1 MRRRSGVIDAAGLAA
16 IGYDRNAVARLVA
29 REVLRRRHRA
39 VYVDGLAPLTPRGEL
54 FAATLA
60 LGHETFLSH
69 RTALAIHGVRAL
81 DVRRIELTVVSGHTP
96 RLRGLFVHRTSSQP
110 PPDEVRVLDGLRV
123 ASPARA
129 IVECA
134 RIETDTELDRLIAQ
148 MARRRLLDLERIDRA
163 IARRTGVGGIVRLRA
178 ALARYRPSNVDQ
190 DASGL
195 EREFAAWLATHPEI
209 PPPQRNVRVGPWEF
223 DFFWPDHGVVLE
235 TDGDPYHTISPD
247 VERDRL
253 KDAWV
258 QRRKM
263 AILRVTEFR
272 FAHDRP
278 GVRSDLLAMLDLHS
292 ARS

>member
-16 IGYDRNAVARLVA
+16 IGYDKNAVARLVA

-39 VYVDGLAPLTPRGEL
+39 VYVDGLAPLTRRGEL

-60 LGHETFLSH
+60 LGHEAFLSH
-69 RTALAIHGVRAL
+69 RTALAIHGMRPL

-96 RLRGLFVHRTSSQP
+96 RLRGLFVHRTSSEP
-110 PPDEVRVLDGLRV
+110 PPDEVRVLDGLHV

-148 MARRRLLDLERIDRA
+148 MARRP
-163 IARRTGVGGIVRLRA
+163 GVGGIVRLRA
-178 ALARYRPSNVDQ
+178 ALARYRPSNVYEDV
-190 DASGL
+190 STL
-195 EREFAAWLATHPEI
+195 ERDVAAWLATVPEV
-209 PPPQRNVRVGPWEF
+209 PPPLRNVRVGPWEF

-235 TDGDPYHTISPD
+235 TDGDPYHSVSPD
-247 VERDRL
+247 TERDRL

-263 AILRVTEFR
+263 VILRVTGFR
-272 FAHDRP
+272 FEHDRA

>member
-16 IGYDRNAVARLVA
+16 IGYDKNA

-39 VYVDGLAPLTPRGEL
+39 VYVVDGLAPFTRRGEL

-60 LGHETFLSH
+60 LGGHEAFLSH
-69 RTALAIHGVRAL
+69 RTAL
-81 DVRRIELTVVSGHTP
+81 
-96 RLRGLFVHRTSSQP
+96 
-110 PPDEVRVLDGLRV
+110 
-123 ASPARA
+123 A

-134 RIETDTELDRLIAQ
+134 RIETDTED
-148 MARRRLLDLERIDRA
+148 
-163 IARRTGVGGIVRLRA
+163 V
-178 ALARYRPSNVDQ
+178 
-190 DASGL
+190 SGL
-195 EREFAAWLATHPEI
+195 EREFAAWLAAHPEI
-209 PPPQRNVRVGPWEF
+209 PPPRRNVHVGPWEF

-278 GVRSDLLAMLDLHS
+278 GVLSDLLAMLDLHS